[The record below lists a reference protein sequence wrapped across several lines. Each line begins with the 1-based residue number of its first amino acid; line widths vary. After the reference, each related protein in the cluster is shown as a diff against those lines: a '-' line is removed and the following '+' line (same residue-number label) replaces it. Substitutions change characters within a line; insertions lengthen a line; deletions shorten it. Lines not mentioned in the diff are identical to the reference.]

1 MGTIIPAA
9 TSTNTVSTNAGPINA
24 QCPVLGKPVDPTKT
38 LLHNGKLVAFCCDD
52 CKAKFQQDPAPY
64 LAKLDTKTQPTTT
77 TQ

>member
-1 MGTIIPAA
+1 
-9 TSTNTVSTNAGPINA
+9 
-24 QCPVLGKPVDPTKT
+24 
-38 LLHNGKLVAFCCDD
+38 VAFCCED